1 MVTPGAAMPCSC
13 ESERAAGHVLV
24 LDAGPS
30 AGWVLLSGSRGYA
43 WLAVLRRRSLDP
55 RLAAGEV
62 PESSRLLAVRSEQIT
77 RRENRHRIARRWDAL
92 AAEAHRRLS
101 PAHADVAEH
110 IQYVAQV
117 LRANQ
122 PLRARGVA
130 LAITMLRATADAI
143 RRSSVGGHDLAAAA
157 ARSAIAAM

>member
-1 MVTPGAAMPCSC
+1 MVTSGVAMPCSC
-13 ESERAAGHVLV
+13 ESERAVGHVLV

-30 AGWVLLSGSRGYA
+30 AGWVLLSSSRGYA
-43 WLAVLRRRSLDP
+43 WLAVLGRRSLDT
-55 RLAAGEV
+55 RLAAGEL

-110 IQYVAQV
+110 IQDVAEV